1 MKIAIMGSG
10 GLGGYL
16 GGCLAQAGQDVTLI
30 ARGRQLEAIR
40 HNGLRVRSHL
50 GEFQVKPVQA
60 TDHPA
65 EVGPVDLILF
75 CVKTYDLLPAAEQI
89 KPMVGPQT
97 AIIPVLNGID
107 HLESLSQI
115 AGEEHVLGGLSSMTA
130 HVVEPGVVER
140 VGKHGNLEFGE
151 LQGGISARCA
161 AIEQVLAIEG
171 IQGKAVPNIMA
182 SMWQKFAAICGMGI
196 FSVVRGDAAT
206 LRRAPETFNL
216 VLAAIR
222 EGMDVATARGVYLDS
237 ALLNY
242 VKTFLEGLPGSFK
255 PSMLVDLEHGRRLEV
270 EALNGTLARL
280 GREVGVPTPVND
292 FIYAC
297 LKPYAN
303 GINGHSG

>member
-10 GLGGYL
+10 GLGSYL
-16 GGCLAQAGQDVTLI
+16 GGCLAQAGQDVIFI

-40 HNGLRVRSHL
+40 HLGLRVCGYL
-50 GEFQVKPVQA
+50 GEFQVKPVQT
-60 TDHPA
+60 TDNPV
-65 EVGPVDLILF
+65 EVGAVDLILC
-75 CVKTYDLLPAAEQI
+75 CVKTYDLLAAAEQI

-107 HLESLSQI
+107 HLETLTQI
-115 AGEEHVLGGLSSMTA
+115 LGEEHVLGGQVGMTA

-151 LQGGISARCA
+151 VQGGLSARCA
-161 AIEQVLAIEG
+161 AIEQVLAINS
-171 IQGKAVPNIMA
+171 IQGTAVPHIMA

-206 LRRAPETFNL
+206 LRRAPEAFNL

-222 EGMDVATARGVYLDS
+222 EGMDVAAARGVYLDS
-237 ALLNY
+237 ALPNY
-242 VKTFLEGLPGSFK
+242 VKIFLEGLPGSFK

-292 FIYAC
+292 FVYAC

-303 GINGHSG
+303 RVDGHSE

>member
-1 MKIAIMGSG
+1 MKIAMMGSG

-16 GGCLAQAGQDVTLI
+16 GGCLAQAGQDVTFV

-40 HNGLRVRSHL
+40 RNGLRVRSHQ
-50 GEFQVKPVQA
+50 GEFQIKPVQA

-65 EVGPVDLILF
+65 EVGAVDLILF
-75 CVKTYDLLPAAEQI
+75 CVKTYDLLPAAEQM
-89 KPMVGPQT
+89 KPMVGAQT
-97 AIIPVLNGID
+97 TIIPVLNGID
-107 HLESLSQI
+107 HLETLSQI
-115 AGEEHVLGGLSSMTA
+115 VGSEHVLGGLSSMTA

-151 LQGGISARCA
+151 VQDGISARCA
-161 AIEQVLAIEG
+161 AIEQVLGSEG

-182 SMWQKFAAICGMGI
+182 SMWQKFAAICGMGV
-196 FSVVRGDAAT
+196 FSVVRGDAET
-206 LRRAPETFNL
+206 LRQAPEAVDL
-216 VLAAIR
+216 VLAAIK
-222 EGMDVATARGVYLDS
+222 EGVDVAAARGVCLDP

-242 VKTFLEGLPGSFK
+242 VKAFLNGLPGSFK

-270 EALNGTLARL
+270 EALNGVLSRT
-280 GREVGVPTPVND
+280 GREAGIPTPVND

-303 GINGHSG
+303 GANGHSG

>member
-16 GGCLAQAGQDVTLI
+16 GGSLAQAGQEVTFI
-30 ARGRQLEAIR
+30 ARGQQLEALR
-40 HNGLRVRSHL
+40 HKGLRVRSHQ
-50 GEFQVKPVQA
+50 GEFQLKPVQA

-65 EVGPVDLILF
+65 KVGPVDLILF
-75 CVKTYDLLPAAEQI
+75 CVKAYDLVPAAAQM

-107 HLESLSQI
+107 HLETLSQI
-115 AGEEHVLGGLSSMTA
+115 AGEKHMLGGQTGMTA

-151 LQGGISARCA
+151 MQGGISARCE
-161 AIEQVLAIEG
+161 AIEQVLGLEG
-171 IQGKAVPNIMA
+171 VQGRAVPNIME
-182 SMWQKFAAICGMGI
+182 SMWQKFAAICGVGL
-196 FSVVRGDAAT
+196 FSVIRGDAET
-206 LRRAPETFNL
+206 LRRAPEAVDL
-216 VLAAIR
+216 LLAGIK
-222 EGMDVATARGVYLDS
+222 EGMEVAAARGVCTDS
-237 ALLNY
+237 AYLNN
-242 VKTFLEGLPGSFK
+242 VKTGLKGLPGGFK

-270 EALNGTLARL
+270 EALNGALSRI

-303 GINGHSG
+303 GVNGHSG